1 MLLLMRKRIGKIVV
15 KFFVFLLVLGFGA
28 WGIQDMLGYQGGGGG
43 AVAEV
48 GDMRLGPNQ
57 FYRDVNQEVARM
69 RPLFG
74 GRLDMEQA
82 QKLGLVDM
90 VLNRQLDSMATTVTA
105 NEL

>member
-28 WGIQDMLGYQGGGGG
+28 WGIQDMLGYQVGGGG

-57 FYRDVNQEVARM
+57 FYREVNHLERKIGVGHLQSST
-69 RPLFG
+69 
-74 GRLDMEQA
+74 
-82 QKLGLVDM
+82 
-90 VLNRQLDSMATTVTA
+90 N
-105 NEL
+105 